1 MGSEMYGGIIHM
13 SKGGSGGIVCMG
25 EVVGKA
31 EVASRHKTTDM
42 AGGRVGRVHLT
53 VRHWS
58 EK

>member
-1 MGSEMYGGIIHM
+1 M